1 MSEPATNPSP
11 LPGLADEGARFAPAS
26 AVLVLDARGRVT
38 GVNFA
43 ARRVWTDLAQP
54 LVGEPF
60 VALFEFEVVSREPDF
75 LQAQWDALLANARR
89 DDVVLQVGTPGGAP
103 REVNVRLDPEGGAE
117 GGYLATVQPALP
129 AASPTPSA
137 APSGDAYA
145 LLAGHAGFGC
155 FDLDL
160 LTGQVWFSPAWHRLL
175 GFAAAEAP
183 ATLEAWH
190 ALIHPD
196 DSAAAPDRTA
206 RKLSPGVHPFQ
217 VEFRLRHHSGQ
228 WAWVQCAGVHV
239 IGPGGDLERVVG
251 IHFEITERKELE
263 DALVANDA
271 RLQDLTDS
279 GPLAAFEIDFVQGTT
294 WFAPA
299 FERLLGYAAGELP
312 RDPEGFGLVLPED
325 DLAGGLAA
333 WWYGRSPGLATF
345 TEPVLLRT
353 KEGGALTAM
362 LGAHRTLNRRRDLQ
376 RVVGFVCPLP
386 ANTVNFNALPS
397 LLAETGFHA
406 LAEAVLITDSR
417 RRILFANTTAGRL
430 LRTDAAALRG
440 RPVRDV
446 LHLVNRR
453 TLRPAEDPVDAALSG
468 LTAPPLYGDDAL
480 APATDGEPPTPVV
493 WTARAA
499 HGPDGVPQGIA
510 IVFRNPEEMSLTP
523 DELVRANRFE
533 SLGLLAGEIAH
544 DINNLLTT
552 VLGAISLGQDARDY
566 TGINDA
572 EQACLTAKALT
583 RQLLAFAKGSGG
595 SQSVCPTRPIL
606 EDAIRMAGA
615 GSSTEVT
622 LYVAEDT
629 HPVFVDRPQLL
640 QVFQNLIL
648 NALQAMPPPPH
659 RPQVQVRAA
668 NTTLVENQVPAL
680 APGDYVEIE
689 VRDNGS
695 GIKPEHR
702 EKIFDPF
709 FTTKKHGTG
718 LGLATVLSLV
728 RKHGGQIG
736 LDTQVGVG
744 TAFTVYLP
752 RADRPAEVQARRAAS
767 LRFGTGRIL
776 FMDDDPNISALTG
789 KMLASLDYKYDLAKD
804 GDEALAL
811 YRRYLNIGRPYDA
824 VILDLTIV
832 GAMGGE
838 ACFAELRQLDP
849 DVRAIVASGYDNDEI
864 AKKFLEQ
871 GFCGYLTKPYRLAD
885 LGKVLKAVLG

>member
-1 MSEPATNPSP
+1 
-11 LPGLADEGARFAPAS
+11 
-26 AVLVLDARGRVT
+26 
-38 GVNFA
+38 
-43 ARRVWTDLAQP
+43 
-54 LVGEPF
+54 
-60 VALFEFEVVSREPDF
+60 
-75 LQAQWDALLANARR
+75 
-89 DDVVLQVGTPGGAP
+89 
-103 REVNVRLDPEGGAE
+103 
-117 GGYLATVQPALP
+117 
-129 AASPTPSA
+129 
-137 APSGDAYA
+137 
-145 LLAGHAGFGC
+145 
-155 FDLDL
+155 
-160 LTGQVWFSPAWHRLL
+160 
-175 GFAAAEAP
+175 
-183 ATLEAWH
+183 
-190 ALIHPD
+190 
-196 DSAAAPDRTA
+196 
-206 RKLSPGVHPFQ
+206 
-217 VEFRLRHHSGQ
+217 
-228 WAWVQCAGVHV
+228 
-239 IGPGGDLERVVG
+239 
-251 IHFEITERKELE
+251 
-263 DALVANDA
+263 
-271 RLQDLTDS
+271 
-279 GPLAAFEIDFVQGTT
+279 
-294 WFAPA
+294 
-299 FERLLGYAAGELP
+299 
-312 RDPEGFGLVLPED
+312 
-325 DLAGGLAA
+325 
-333 WWYGRSPGLATF
+333 
-345 TEPVLLRT
+345 
-353 KEGGALTAM
+353 
-362 LGAHRTLNRRRDLQ
+362 
-376 RVVGFVCPLP
+376 
-386 ANTVNFNALPS
+386 
-397 LLAETGFHA
+397 
-406 LAEAVLITDSR
+406 
-417 RRILFANTTAGRL
+417 
-430 LRTDAAALRG
+430 
-440 RPVRDV
+440 V
-446 LHLVNRR
+446 LHFVNRR

-480 APATDGEPPTPVV
+480 APAAEGEPPTPVV

-510 IVFRNPEEMSLTP
+510 IVFRNPEEMNLTP
-523 DELVRANRFE
+523 EELVRANRFE
-533 SLGLLAGEIAH
+533 TLGLLAGEIAH

-566 TGINDA
+566 TGIKDA

-615 GSSTEVT
+615 GSSTEVK

-629 HPVFVDRPQLL
+629 HPVIVDRTQLL

-680 APGDYVEIE
+680 AAGGYVEIE

-718 LGLATVLSLV
+718 LGLATVLSVV

-736 LDTQVGVG
+736 LDTQEGVG

-752 RADRPAEVQARRAAS
+752 KADRPAEVQARRAAS

-776 FMDDDPNISALTG
+776 VMDDDPNISALTG

-832 GAMGGE
+832 GGMGGE

-864 AKKFLEQ
+864 AKKYVEQ

>member
-1 MSEPATNPSP
+1 M
-11 LPGLADEGARFAPAS
+11 
-26 AVLVLDARGRVT
+26 
-38 GVNFA
+38 
-43 ARRVWTDLAQP
+43 
-54 LVGEPF
+54 
-60 VALFEFEVVSREPDF
+60 
-75 LQAQWDALLANARR
+75 
-89 DDVVLQVGTPGGAP
+89 
-103 REVNVRLDPEGGAE
+103 
-117 GGYLATVQPALP
+117 
-129 AASPTPSA
+129 
-137 APSGDAYA
+137 
-145 LLAGHAGFGC
+145 
-155 FDLDL
+155 
-160 LTGQVWFSPAWHRLL
+160 
-175 GFAAAEAP
+175 
-183 ATLEAWH
+183 
-190 ALIHPD
+190 
-196 DSAAAPDRTA
+196 
-206 RKLSPGVHPFQ
+206 
-217 VEFRLRHHSGQ
+217 
-228 WAWVQCAGVHV
+228 
-239 IGPGGDLERVVG
+239 
-251 IHFEITERKELE
+251 
-263 DALVANDA
+263 
-271 RLQDLTDS
+271 
-279 GPLAAFEIDFVQGTT
+279 
-294 WFAPA
+294 
-299 FERLLGYAAGELP
+299 
-312 RDPEGFGLVLPED
+312 
-325 DLAGGLAA
+325 
-333 WWYGRSPGLATF
+333 
-345 TEPVLLRT
+345 
-353 KEGGALTAM
+353 
-362 LGAHRTLNRRRDLQ
+362 
-376 RVVGFVCPLP
+376 
-386 ANTVNFNALPS
+386 
-397 LLAETGFHA
+397 
-406 LAEAVLITDSR
+406 
-417 RRILFANTTAGRL
+417 
-430 LRTDAAALRG
+430 
-440 RPVRDV
+440 
-446 LHLVNRR
+446 
-453 TLRPAEDPVDAALSG
+453 
-468 LTAPPLYGDDAL
+468 
-480 APATDGEPPTPVV
+480 
-493 WTARAA
+493 
-499 HGPDGVPQGIA
+499 
-510 IVFRNPEEMSLTP
+510 
-523 DELVRANRFE
+523 
-533 SLGLLAGEIAH
+533 GLLAGEIAH

-615 GSSTEVT
+615 GSGTEVT

-680 APGDYVEIE
+680 GPGDYIEIE

-718 LGLATVLSLV
+718 LGLATVLSIV

-752 RADRPAEVQARRAAS
+752 RADRPADVQARRAAS